1 MIYEGY
7 RLTLEHFISN
17 NGEIHRIEEPI
28 SVQTFFDRTV
38 TPPSAYVV
46 GEVLHRME
54 QEIQNKIERI
64 NK

>member
-17 NGEIHRIEEPI
+17 NGTLNRIEEPI
-28 SVQTFFDRTV
+28 TVQTFFDRTV
-38 TPPSAYVV
+38 MPPSAYVV

-54 QEIQNKIERI
+54 QEIRNKMDEVSE
-64 NK
+64 